1 MREKTGEGP
10 NIQSWIPSLSPFR
23 TCAGASMEGAEG
35 WPWERGIKEENSGKK
50 GQMACLS
57 CGSKRGRIRAEESA
71 GTPPFLHGYC
81 SLVVI

>member
-50 GQMACLS
+50 GQVACLS
-57 CGSKRGRIRAEESA
+57 CGSKRGAFELKRV
-71 GTPPFLHGYC
+71 
-81 SLVVI
+81 LVHLPSYTVTVRWS